1 MVRSQIAFAD
11 FAKLDLQIGEIVSA
25 GEVDGSEKLLELRVR
40 FGEDIGERTI
50 YAGIRKWYP
59 VEEVVGKK
67 LIFVVNLAP
76 KTFKILDREYTSE
89 GMLMAAGEN
98 EAVLYNFD
106 KDLLPGTAV
115 H

>member
-1 MVRSQIAFAD
+1 MKGVVSFTD
-11 FAKLDLQIGEIVSA
+11 FTKLDLQVGQIISASEI
-25 GEVDGSEKLLELRVR
+25 DGSEKLLELKVR

-59 VEEVVGKK
+59 AEEIVGKK